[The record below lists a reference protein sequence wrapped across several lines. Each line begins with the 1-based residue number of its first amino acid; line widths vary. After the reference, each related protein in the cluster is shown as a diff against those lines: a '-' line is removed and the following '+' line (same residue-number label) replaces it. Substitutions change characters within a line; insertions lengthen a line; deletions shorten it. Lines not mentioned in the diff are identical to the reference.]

1 MTDANQHSKALR
13 LADEL
18 ENAAGDYFAFHKKL
32 GYGASAELRRLH
44 AMNQELLASLS
55 RLSFAAMCRDNTSGD
70 PCRLIEV
77 KAELQAANK
86 QASDLISKVGK
97 LT

>member
-1 MTDANQHSKALR
+1 MTDKAKAIE
-13 LADEL
+13 LADWADWFCRNVKDPEDFRWKHL
-18 ENAAGDYFAFHKKL
+18 AN
-32 GYGASAELRRLH
+32 SAQELRRLQ
-44 AMNQELLASLS
+44 ALNQELLASLS

-86 QASDLISKVGK
+86 QASDLISKQQEN
-97 LT
+97 

>member
-1 MTDANQHSKALR
+1 MTDANQQSKTEL
-13 LADEL
+13 LAVQLDAVPETGADPEL
-18 ENAAGDYFAFHKKL
+18 IEQAA
-32 GYGASAELRRLH
+32 AELRRLH
-44 AMNQELLASLS
+44 TLNQELLVSLS

-86 QASDLISKVGK
+86 QASDLISKQQEN
-97 LT
+97 